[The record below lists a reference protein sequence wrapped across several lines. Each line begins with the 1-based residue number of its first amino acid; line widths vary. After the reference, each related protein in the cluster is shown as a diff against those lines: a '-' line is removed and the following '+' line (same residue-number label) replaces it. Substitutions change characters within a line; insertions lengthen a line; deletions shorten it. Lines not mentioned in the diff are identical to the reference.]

1 MTNHGVSSIQFDDV
15 RVEPRNFK
23 VYKAGAALPLE
34 PKTFLLLAY
43 LIENRDRLVDKKELL
58 DAVWK
63 DVAVTENALTREV
76 GKLRRS
82 LGDDPKTPRYIETV
96 HTRGYRFIGA
106 VRMVDDAPQEPSQ
119 ASLPVPPGVPFS
131 QAAELRGPESRRHIS
146 KWLPYKFF
154 VALSAVGLLIATG
167 FLLLKPAQGTKT
179 AVAHGGN
186 TTLAVLPFRSLSA
199 DMDDRYIG
207 LGIADA
213 LITKLGN
220 SIQLSIEPLST
231 VLHYADAKQDS
242 LAIGRAMH
250 VDYVLEGKFQKLG
263 DRLRITVQLLCIA
276 CDANSR
282 WAASFDE
289 TSTDLFQVQD
299 SISQK
304 VAAALPLELSG
315 DEQKRLAKRETSNP
329 QAQLAFAKGKL
340 SLSEDTQESDEK
352 AIEYEQSAISLDPG
366 YGMAWAVLSDGYRRR
381 EWYGGSPADFLPL
394 VREAATKARSLD
406 DDVPYTHSMLG
417 LIAYQYDWDFGTAER
432 EYKRARELQPSWIHQ
447 WYARYLL
454 AMNRP
459 SEAEQEYKRFTRA
472 APFSVAGRS
481 NFAQFLFL
489 TGQYPKA
496 LEQLHQTLLLR
507 PDYPPALELLGL
519 IYEQQGLTEKAEQEF
534 QKASD
539 LSHGLNGLAALGHL
553 YATSGRLRHTQQV
566 LDEMRAQQ
574 YYVSPFDFAVIHA
587 GLGYHRRALAELQ
600 RAYKER
606 SLSAQSLRFDP
617 RLNDLRGDPDY
628 HELAKRLGVD

>member
-1 MTNHGVSSIQFDDV
+1 MTNHGVSSIQFDDI

-23 VYKAGAALPLE
+23 VFKAGAALALE
-34 PKTFLLLAY
+34 PKTFLLLTY
-43 LIENRDRLVDKKELL
+43 LVENRDRLVDKQELL
-58 DAVWK
+58 DAIWK
-63 DVAVTENALTREV
+63 DVAVTENSLTREI
-76 GKLRRS
+76 GKLRRA

-96 HTRGYRFIGA
+96 HTRGYRFIA
-106 VRMVDDAPQEPSQ
+106 DVRTFDDSPEEQTPS
-119 ASLPVPPGVPFS
+119 ALPVTSGVTFS
-131 QAAELRGPESRRHIS
+131 PVAELDGPESRRRIS

-154 VALSAVGLLIATG
+154 VALSAVGLLIASG
-167 FLLLKPAQGTKT
+167 FLLRKPAEGTKT
-179 AVAHGGN
+179 AVAKRGN

-199 DMDDRYIG
+199 DMNDRYIG

-220 SIQLSIEPLST
+220 SMQLSIEPLST

-242 LAIGRAMH
+242 LEIGRAMH
-250 VDYVLEGKFQKLG
+250 VDYVLEGKFQKFG

-289 TSTDLFQVQD
+289 TSQDLFKVQD

-304 VAAALPLELSG
+304 VASALPLELSG
-315 DEQKRLAKRETSNP
+315 DEQKRLAKRETSNL

-394 VREAATKARSLD
+394 VREAASKARNLD

-417 LIAYQYDWDFGTAER
+417 LIAYQYDWDFATAER
-432 EYKRARELQPSWIHQ
+432 EYKRARELQPAWIHQ

-459 SEAEQEYKRFTRA
+459 SEAEKEYERFTLA

-496 LEQLHQTLLLR
+496 LDQLHQTLLLR
-507 PDYPPALELLGL
+507 PDYAPAHELFGL
-519 IYEQQGLTEKAEQEF
+519 IYEQQGLAEKAEQEF

-553 YATSGRLRHTQQV
+553 YAASGRLRHTQQV
-566 LDEMRAQQ
+566 LDEMRAQRH
-574 YYVSPFDFAVIHA
+574 YVSPFDFAVIHA
-587 GLGYHRRALAELQ
+587 GLGYHRRALAELEQ
-600 RAYKER
+600 AYKER

-617 RLNDLRGDPDY
+617 RLNDLRRDPDY
-628 HELAKRLGVD
+628 REFAKRLGVD

>member
-1 MTNHGVSSIQFDDV
+1 MTNHGVAWIQFDDI

-23 VYKAGAALPLE
+23 VLKAGAALELE
-34 PKTFLLLAY
+34 PKTFLLLSY
-43 LIENRDRLVDKKELL
+43 LIENRDRLVDKQELL
-58 DAVWK
+58 DAIWK
-63 DVAVTENALTREV
+63 DVAVTENSLTREI
-76 GKLRRS
+76 GKLRRA

-96 HTRGYRFIGA
+96 HTRGYRFIA
-106 VRMVDDAPQEPSQ
+106 SMRTVDDSSEEQTPS
-119 ASLPVPPGVPFS
+119 ALP
-131 QAAELRGPESRRHIS
+131 AAEPGGPESRRRIS

-154 VALSAVGLLIATG
+154 VALSAVGLLIASG
-167 FLLLKPAQGTKT
+167 FLLRKPAEAPAAKR
-179 AVAHGGN
+179 GN

-199 DMDDRYIG
+199 DMNDRYIG

-220 SIQLSIEPLST
+220 SMQLSIEPLST

-242 LAIGRAMH
+242 LEIGRVMH

-263 DRLRITVQLLCIA
+263 DRLRVTVQLLCIA

-289 TSTDLFQVQD
+289 TSNDLFQVQD

-304 VAAALPLELSG
+304 VAASLPLELSG
-315 DEQKRLAKRETSNP
+315 DEQKRLAKRETSNL

-366 YGMAWAVLSDGYRRR
+366 YGIAWAVLSDGYRRR
-381 EWYGGSPADFLPL
+381 EWYGGSPFDFLPL
-394 VREAATKARSLD
+394 LREAAAKARNLG
-406 DDVPYTHSMLG
+406 DDVAYTHSMLG

-432 EYKRARELQPSWIHQ
+432 EYKRARELQPAWVHQ

-454 AMNRP
+454 TINRP
-459 SEAEQEYKRFTRA
+459 SEAAAEYERFTLM

-481 NFAQFLFL
+481 NFAKFLFL

-507 PDYPPALELLGL
+507 PDYPPAHELLGL
-519 IYEQQGLTEKAEQEF
+519 IYEQQGLAEKAEQEF

-566 LDEMRAQQ
+566 LDEMRAQKH
-574 YYVSPFDFAVIHA
+574 YVSPFDFAVIHA
-587 GLGYHRRALAELQ
+587 GLGYHRRALADLE

-628 HELAKRLGVD
+628 REFAKRLGVD

>member
-1 MTNHGVSSIQFDDV
+1 MTNHGVSSIQFDDI

-23 VYKAGAALPLE
+23 VFKAGAALPLE
-34 PKTFLLLAY
+34 PKTFLLLSY
-43 LIENRDRLVDKKELL
+43 LIENRDRLVDKQQLL
-58 DAVWK
+58 DAIWK
-63 DVAVTENALTREV
+63 DVAVTENSLTREI
-76 GKLRRS
+76 GKLRRA
-82 LGDDPKTPRYIETV
+82 LGDDPRTPRYIETV
-96 HTRGYRFIGA
+96 HTRGYRFIAA
-106 VRMVDDAPQEPSQ
+106 VRTFDDAPEEQ
-119 ASLPVPPGVPFS
+119 ARNALPVTSGVPFS
-131 QAAELRGPESRRHIS
+131 PAAELGGPESRRRIS

-154 VALSAVGLLIATG
+154 VALSAVGLLIASG
-167 FLLLKPAQGTKT
+167 FLLRKPAEETKT
-179 AVAHGGN
+179 PAAKRGN
-186 TTLAVLPFRSLSA
+186 TTLAVLPFRPLSA
-199 DMDDRYIG
+199 DMNDRYIG

-220 SIQLSIEPLST
+220 SMQLSIEPLST

-250 VDYVLEGKFQKLG
+250 VDYVLEGKFQKFG
-263 DRLRITVQLLCIA
+263 DRMRITVQLLCIA

-289 TSTDLFQVQD
+289 TSKDLFKVQD

-315 DEQKRLAKRETSNP
+315 DEQKRLAKRETSNQ

-340 SLSEDTQESDEK
+340 SLSEDTQASDEK

-366 YGMAWAVLSDGYRRR
+366 YGVAWAVLSDGYRRR
-381 EWYGGSPADFLPL
+381 EWYGGYPADFLPL
-394 VREAATKARSLD
+394 VREAAAKARNLD
-406 DDVPYTHSMLG
+406 DDVSYTHSMLG
-417 LIAYQYDWDFGTAER
+417 LIAFQYDWDFGTAER
-432 EYKRARELQPSWIHQ
+432 EYQRARELQPSWIHQ

-454 AMNRP
+454 ARNRP
-459 SEAEQEYKRFTRA
+459 SEAEEEYERFTRA

-507 PDYPPALELLGL
+507 PDYSPAHELLGL
-519 IYEQQGLTEKAEQEF
+519 IYEQQGLADKAEQEF

-553 YATSGRLRHTQQV
+553 YVTSGRLRHAQQV
-566 LDEMRAQQ
+566 LDKMRAQKH
-574 YYVSPFDFAVIHA
+574 YVSPFDFAVIHA
-587 GLGYHRRALAELQ
+587 GLGYHRRALAELEQ
-600 RAYKER
+600 AYKER

-617 RLNDLRGDPDY
+617 RLNDLRRDPDY
-628 HELAKRLGVD
+628 HEFAKRLGVD